1 MNCKQVGS
9 QLNILY
15 SGLVVGEHFQQVFM
29 QRSTNVYSKLCSF
42 L

>member
-9 QLNILY
+9 QPNILH
-15 SGLVVGEHFQQVFM
+15 SGLVVGARFQQVFM
-29 QRSTNVYSKLCSF
+29 QRSTNVYSKLCSV